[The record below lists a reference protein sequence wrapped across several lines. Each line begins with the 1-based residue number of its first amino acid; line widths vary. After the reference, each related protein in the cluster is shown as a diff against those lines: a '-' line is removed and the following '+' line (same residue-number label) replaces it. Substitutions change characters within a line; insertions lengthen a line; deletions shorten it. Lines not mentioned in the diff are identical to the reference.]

1 MLDSSKYM
9 TPEKNWINSSRSQIN
24 MLNRTLM
31 RTKFNEL
38 HVYVF
43 NIPASGKL
51 NVLTP
56 ASTIPLGL

>member
-1 MLDSSKYM
+1 
-9 TPEKNWINSSRSQIN
+9 

-56 ASTIPLGL
+56 ASIIPLGVECTTSKLQKMITDLQEGQQMNSE